1 MYSTLSTLRLSS
13 ARSKRAVRQKHAT
26 SLVRNGFSSPQ
37 CVATSDRLH
46 PTGAQAQRKIAA
58 GSLPVR
64 GVMPRLK
71 LSSLSLIIS
80 LAAACLEST
89 ADNYDNDPNSPCTP
103 PPLLQCLEQGAV
115 NRYKG
120 KGAPAN
126 RMART
131 ASPHEFICSS
141 WLNAVA
147 DPYAANLCCLLAQRR
162 NGAEWLPGELCYL
175 LHHSGGS
182 PRDVGIPH
190 FPRRSCLAQ
199 PRGFVLML
207 PEP

>member
-1 MYSTLSTLRLSS
+1 MYSTFLLCASA
-13 ARSKRAVRQKHAT
+13 ARSNKRAVRQKHAT

-103 PPLLQCLEQGAV
+103 VPLLQCLEPGAV

-141 WLNAVA
+141 SLNAVA
-147 DPYAANLCCLLAQRR
+147 DPHAANLRCLLAQRQS
-162 NGAEWLPGELCYL
+162 GAEWLPG
-175 LHHSGGS
+175 
-182 PRDVGIPH
+182 
-190 FPRRSCLAQ
+190 
-199 PRGFVLML
+199 
-207 PEP
+207 